1 MVRNY
6 WDEQGFKDQ
15 CRDGEVCAEVAQ
27 RFTTAMKAWMPVAAL
42 LVSWGYDY
50 ADYEKAGVM
59 PVTCKEC
66 EASDFYDGAD
76 LEIKHE
82 PGCKLAEAEAGL
94 ETLRKMAT
102 GWNDIA
108 R

>member
-27 RFTTAMKAWMPVAAL
+27 QFTTAMKAWIPVAGYL
-42 LVSWGYDY
+42 TSHGYDY
-50 ADYEKAGVM
+50 ANYENDTAM
-59 PVTCKEC
+59 LVTCNEC
-66 EASDFYDGAD
+66 DAFDWYDGAD

-94 ETLRKMAT
+94 ETLRKMA
-102 GWNDIA
+102 A
-108 R
+108 ASPR